1 MPWLPTFKELVVYK
15 EDKFTQSKIA
25 PKCYD
30 AFQPV
35 QAQDTMTA
43 CFKVVL
49 RLVRELNLCFIRK
62 DKLSAL

>member
-1 MPWLPTFKELVVYK
+1 MVYK

-49 RLVRELNLCFIRK
+49 QFVRELNLCFIRK